1 MKKFFFL
8 TTLLLFYFSSSFAEM
23 PSFIDFNKVLNSSKA
38 GAEAQKKLKKEFENK
53 TNKYKKIEADIRKEE
68 TKIISLKKTITNEE
82 YQKKVGELRQRVAD
96 LQKNKK
102 ASFQKI
108 AKSRN
113 DARTTLLETLNPILK
128 QYMEKNKIRII
139 IDKKSILV
147 GDSDLEITDQI
158 IGILNKELSSLKIN

>member
-1 MKKFFFL
+1 
-8 TTLLLFYFSSSFAEM
+8 M
-23 PSFIDFNKVLNSSKA
+23 PSFIDFNKVLNGSKA

-53 TNKYKKIEADIRKEE
+53 TNKYNKIEADIRKEE
-68 TKIISLKKTITNEE
+68 TKIISLKKTITKEE

-158 IGILNKELSSLKIN
+158 IVILNKELSSLKIN

>member
-8 TTLLLFYFSSSFAEM
+8 TTLLLFCFTSSFAEM
-23 PSFIDFNKVLNSSKA
+23 PSFIDFNKVLNGSKA

-158 IGILNKELSSLKIN
+158 IVILNKELSSLKIN